1 MLIID
6 GSDDLLDH
14 VDGSYAWEEEFAED
28 AVRKVDVL
36 EERGKEVAG

>member
-1 MLIID
+1 MLVID
-6 GSDDLLDH
+6 GGDDLLDH
-14 VDGSYAWEEEFAED
+14 VDGGYAWKEEFAEN